1 MTAISP
7 TNNIELSKEEAQNLI
22 QEIKDDFTSIRQKL
36 RLLEEK
42 KGYKALGYQSFD
54 DCCKEEFKDISSR
67 YLERNI
73 AALRTEEAL
82 DKMDLRPNGPEISE
96 GVLRPLT
103 TFNEDYQSL
112 GEAYKK
118 ADQIAKEENDGK
130 ITENITRRARD
141 FVKDKKVE
149 WKSDE
154 LERKSIVKSGGTVVA
169 NMRTDGDKALIH
181 WAKENDC
188 YQRIDRNSEWGNPYE
203 LDQDGDRDTVC
214 DSFEH
219 YFERKYGL
227 HKELHTLK
235 GKVLG
240 CWCYP
245 KRCHGNHLKNLAD
258 NTNEV

>member
-7 TNNIELSKEEAQNLI
+7 VDNIELSKEEAQNLI

-54 DCCKEEFKDISSR
+54 DCCKEEFKDISSN
-67 YLERNI
+67 YLYRNI
-73 AALRTEEAL
+73 AAAHTEQAL
-82 DKMDLRPNGPEISE
+82 DKLELLPKGKEISE
-96 GVLRPLT
+96 TVLRPLT

-112 GEAYKK
+112 GEAFEK

-149 WKSDE
+149 WRSDE
-154 LERKSIVKSGGTVVA
+154 LERKATVESGGTVVA

-214 DSFEH
+214 DSFEY
-219 YFERKYGL
+219 YFKRKYGL

-245 KRCHGNHLKNLAD
+245 KRCHGNHLKKLAD
-258 NTNEV
+258 DTNEV